1 MTQELVLIA
10 GAGPVGLTAAHRMAR
25 HGVPVRIVDVAE
37 EPTQLSKALVVWR
50 RTLQVLDAT
59 VGFEQFLAAGHE
71 ARKVSF
77 SAQGK
82 PLGTIDLQSDSHQLP
97 AGVFV
102 PQSETER
109 ILIEALAEQK
119 IAVQR
124 RTRLVDFVPDSQGVT
139 CQLEGPDGPEQ
150 VRCSWLI
157 GCDGA
162 HSAVRHGLNID
173 FPGEAVDR
181 RWILGDVRVD
191 TEWDLHETMIGS
203 GAGGLCGLFPVGHN
217 RWRIIADGGDSEAG
231 APHQDPSV
239 AELQAVLDQRTSHG
253 WKIIEAYWR
262 GEFRVSE
269 RQVENYVHGRVLLAG
284 DAAHVHSPAGGQGM
298 NTGIQ
303 DAANL
308 AWKVAL
314 DWHGGGQ
321 PTLVESYQEERH
333 PIGKTVVKATGRMLR
348 GAMITNPI
356 ALHFR
361 DMALHLGLEIP
372 AIRRQ
377 LSEFLSEETVNLR
390 GSRLNGP
397 GLRGASLQPGD
408 ALMDVAIGQ
417 DGNIRPATD
426 LLRGAE
432 AVCLVFGSEV
442 AADLP
447 DRFGDP
453 QRGFPLTVRHLGPG
467 TETPHADQLAKALGL
482 TQGGVAV
489 IRPDSVV
496 AAVGTTQEVVTQL
509 FDHWGVG

>member
-1 MTQELVLIA
+1 
-10 GAGPVGLTAAHRMAR
+10 
-25 HGVPVRIVDVAE
+25 VPVRIIDVAE

-59 VGFEQFLAAGHE
+59 VGFEQFLATGLE
-71 ARKVSF
+71 ARKVNF
-77 SAQGK
+77 SARGK
-82 PLGTIDLQSDSHQLP
+82 SLGMVDLQSDSHQLP
-97 AGVFV
+97 AGAFV

-109 ILIEALAEQK
+109 ILIAALAEQE

-124 RTRLVDFVPDSQGVT
+124 RTRLVDFVPDSDGVT

-162 HSAVRHGLNID
+162 HSTVRHGLNID

-181 RWILGDVRVD
+181 RWILGDVGVD
-191 TEWDLHETMIGS
+191 AEGDPHEIVIGS
-203 GAGGLCGLFPVGHN
+203 GVGGLCGLFPVGHN
-217 RWRIIADGGDSEAG
+217 RWRIIADGGASETE
-231 APHQDPSV
+231 APREDPSV
-239 AELQAVLDQRTSHG
+239 AELQAVLDERTSHG
-253 WKIIEAYWR
+253 WKIVESYWR

-314 DWHGGGQ
+314 CWHGGSQ
-321 PTLVESYQEERH
+321 PTLVESYQDERH

-348 GAMITNPI
+348 GAMVTNPI

-372 AIRRQ
+372 AVRRH

-397 GLRGASLQPGD
+397 ALRGAAVQPGD
-408 ALMDVAIGQ
+408 ALTDVAIGQ

-442 AADLP
+442 AVDLP

-453 QRGFPLTVRHLGPG
+453 QQGFPLTVRHLGPG
-467 TETPHADQLAKALGL
+467 TEIPHVDQLAKALGL

-496 AAVGTTQEVVTQL
+496 AAVGTTQAVVAEL

>member
-1 MTQELVLIA
+1 MTQEVVLIA
-10 GAGPVGLTAAHRMAR
+10 GAGPVGLTAAHRIAR

-59 VGFEQFLAAGHE
+59 IGFERFLAAGHE

-77 SAQGK
+77 SARGK
-82 PLGTIDLQSDSHQLP
+82 SLGTIDLESKQHELP

-102 PQSETER
+102 PQSQTER
-109 ILIEALAEQK
+109 ILTEALEAQK
-119 IAVQR
+119 ITVQR
-124 RTRLVDFVPDSQGVT
+124 RTRLVDFVADSEGVT
-139 CQLEGPDGPEQ
+139 CRLEGPDGAEQ

-162 HSAVRHGLNID
+162 HSTVRHGLKID

-181 RWILGDVRVD
+181 RWILGDVQVD
-191 TEWDLHETMIGS
+191 TEWDLHETMLGS
-203 GAGGLCGLFPVGHN
+203 GAGGLCGLFPVGPN
-217 RWRIIADGGDSEAG
+217 RWRIIADGGASEAG
-231 APHQDPSV
+231 AARQEPSV
-239 AELQAVLDQRTSHG
+239 EELQAVLDERTSHG
-253 WKIIEAYWR
+253 WEITEAYWR

-284 DAAHVHSPAGGQGM
+284 DAAHVHSPAAGQGM

-314 DWHGGGQ
+314 CWHGGSP

-333 PIGKTVVKATGRMLR
+333 PIGQTVVKATGRMLR
-348 GAMITNPI
+348 GAMLTNPI
-356 ALHFR
+356 AVHFR

-397 GLRGASLQPGD
+397 ALRGASIQPGD
-408 ALMDVAIGQ
+408 ALTDVAIGE
-417 DGNIRPATD
+417 GENIRPATD

-432 AVCLVFGSEV
+432 VVCLVFGGEIG
-442 AADLP
+442 ADLP
-447 DRFGDP
+447 NRFGDP
-453 QRGFPLTVRHLGPG
+453 QQGFPLTVRHVGPG
-467 TETPHADQLAKALGL
+467 TDFPDVNQLAVALGL

-496 AAVGTTQEVVTQL
+496 ATVGATREVVSQL
-509 FDHWGVG
+509 FEHWGA